1 MEKLGLKLERTKA
14 PIEMLVVDHLE
25 KSPTEN

>member
-1 MEKLGLKLERTKA
+1 MEKLGLRLERTKA
-14 PIEMLVVDHLE
+14 PVEMLVLDRLE